1 MNGIFLIDKE
11 AGMTSYDVIRKL
23 KKKFHVKKIGHA
35 GTLDPF
41 ATGLLVILLGHATKL
56 SSYFLTN
63 DKTYETTIEF
73 GKKTTSYDHTGVVI
87 ESNDKVVTLEEI
99 RRVLPR
105 MTHYQQEPPMV
116 SALKV
121 NGKKL
126 YELARQ
132 GIEIER
138 EKRDVHTHKQD
149 IISYEFPYL
158 KMLLSVSKGTYIRSY
173 AMDLAAHLNTVAMLK
188 FLRRI
193 QSGPFHVQNAKVL
206 KDISIEDLI
215 PIEEI
220 LDAYPKIQVSDYIA
234 DKVKHGILLD
244 HRQYHKQEPFRVY
257 NQSNQMIAFYE
268 PKGQDQYKIVFYNE
282 ES

>member
-73 GKKTTSYDHTGVVI
+73 GKKTTSYDYTGVVI
-87 ESNDKVVTLEEI
+87 ESNDKVITLEDI
-99 RRVLPR
+99 RGVLPR

-173 AMDLAAHLNTVAMLK
+173 AMDLATHLNTVAMLK
-188 FLRRI
+188 SLRRI
-193 QSGPFHVQNAKVL
+193 QSGAFHVQNAKVL
-206 KDISIEDLI
+206 DDISIEDLI

>member
-11 AGMTSYDVIRKL
+11 VGMTSYDVIRKL

-173 AMDLAAHLNTVAMLK
+173 AMDLATHLNTVAMLK
-188 FLRRI
+188 SLRRI
-193 QSGPFHVQNAKVL
+193 QSGAFHVQNAKVL
-206 KDISIEDLI
+206 DDISIEDLI